1 MFFLLH
7 LKKQRLCT
15 EPESP
20 APGPLR
26 WGGLRA
32 WPRAP
37 SGWRREASILS
48 AVTPV
53 MVLLPDGW
61 NHCPPEEKWVV
72 TSLWPLTCWKLM
84 TSHMEKM
91 AYSQVA
97 GSPNLKRRK
106 EISQCSLPPSR
117 GCSHVPLPCLS
128 ASAFILGSQAL
139 PPLPG
144 LVRTRIQ
151 QVLKIATTF
160 LPLSTPHELSQE
172 EQLDQSM
179 WASSRILPEF
189 TLDRASSW
197 VQTTTS

>member
-1 MFFLLH
+1 
-7 LKKQRLCT
+7 
-15 EPESP
+15 
-20 APGPLR
+20 
-26 WGGLRA
+26 
-32 WPRAP
+32 
-37 SGWRREASILS
+37 
-48 AVTPV
+48 
-53 MVLLPDGW
+53 
-61 NHCPPEEKWVV
+61 
-72 TSLWPLTCWKLM
+72 M
-84 TSHMEKM
+84 TSHVEKM
-91 AYSQVA
+91 TYSQVA

-106 EISQCSLPPSR
+106 EICQCSLPPSR
-117 GCSHVPLPCLS
+117 GCSHVTLPCLS

-139 PPLPG
+139 PPLPV

-197 VQTTTS
+197 VQTTTP